1 MNTIMDLLRA
11 GRAALDQHNFAK
23 ALAPFDDALSQQH
36 SHPEAHAGRA
46 EALFGLRRY
55 DDAIEAWEHALS
67 LAPERLE
74 WLYLRGLA
82 HYENNDNEPA
92 IEDLTA
98 FL

>member
-36 SHPEAHAGRA
+36 SHP